1 METIGPY
8 KILGTVQGARRP
20 MYVAAAKDGSKLLVK
35 TAPLAGLSSE
45 ERERFEREAA
55 ICATLDHP
63 NLVRVIDAGQTP
75 ELLYQVMPYLEGSD
89 LSKVFASGRRFT
101 WEERL
106 SIMDGVCDGLA
117 FAHGRK
123 LIHRDIKPAN
133 LFLES
138 TGLVRVLDF
147 GMVRLDSSVLTRVG
161 ATVGTLNYMAPEQVR
176 GEPCTPAS
184 DVFSAGIVFHQF
196 CTGAHPFAGGK
207 KSLPEILS
215 AILFDEPPIWDVEGA
230 PEGLE
235 FVVRRALAK
244 DVSKRWQ
251 SASELRQALS
261 LCRFTLQ
268 NQPAAAAVAVP
279 AAPPPATDPDKTI
292 VMPKTAS
299 GARPNSPPSREPAPP
314 APPTPRVVIPSKP
327 DLRFCAACTHANPK
341 DAVICAR
348 CGVPLQAPPIPAA
361 SPTPAKRPN
370 LLWIGITAV
379 ALMVALIV
387 FLEVVIR

>member
-8 KILGTVQGARRP
+8 KILSTVQGARRP
-20 MYVAAAKDGSKLLVK
+20 MYVVTGKDGSKLLVK
-35 TAPLAGLSSE
+35 TAPLAGLSPE

-101 WEERL
+101 WDERL

-138 TGLVRVLDF
+138 TGHVRVLDF
-147 GMVRLDSSVLTRVG
+147 GMVRMDSSVLTRVG
-161 ATVGTLNYMAPEQVR
+161 ASVGTLNYMAPEQVR
-176 GEPCTPAS
+176 GEPCMPAS
-184 DVFSAGIVFHQF
+184 DVFSAGIVFHQL

-215 AILFDEPPIWDVEGA
+215 AILFDEPPIWNVEGA

-244 DVSKRWQ
+244 DISKRWQ

-268 NQPAAAAVAVP
+268 NQPATVVDVPAVP
-279 AAPPPATDPDKTI
+279 PPQTDPDKTI
-292 VMPKTAS
+292 VIPKTPS
-299 GARPNSPPSREPAPP
+299 SVRPTSSPSREPSPPAPP
-314 APPTPRVVIPSKP
+314 APRMVIPPKP
-327 DLRFCAACTHANPK
+327 DSRFCAACTHANSK

-348 CGVPLQAPPIPAA
+348 CGVPLQAPTIPAA
-361 SPTPAKRPN
+361 SPTPPRRPN

-379 ALMVALIV
+379 ALTLALIV
-387 FLEVVIR
+387 FFEVVIR